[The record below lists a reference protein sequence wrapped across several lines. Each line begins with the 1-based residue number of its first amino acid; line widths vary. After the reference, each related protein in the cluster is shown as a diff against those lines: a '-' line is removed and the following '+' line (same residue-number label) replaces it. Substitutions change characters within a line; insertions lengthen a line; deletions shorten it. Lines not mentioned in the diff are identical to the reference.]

1 MTSVATA
8 KGINQNK
15 VPQEIT
21 SKFYSEYPNAEE
33 VKWRKTKDKNFK
45 VGFWVEDHY
54 TTVIYDANGIFL
66 ESIVIMDY
74 QCLPESVKNGINNF
88 SDYKVSHAVMVINA
102 KNRGLYKVDLVRN
115 LNLFQILLDENGNII
130 G

>member
-1 MTSVATA
+1 MTSMAAA

-33 VKWRKTKDKNFK
+33 VKWKKTKDKNYK

-54 TTVIYDANGIFL
+54 TTVIYDGTGKFL
-66 ESIVIMDY
+66 ESIVILDY
-74 QCLPESVKNGINNF
+74 MCLPESVKNGISNF
-88 SDYKVSHAVMVINA
+88 GDYKVSQAIMVINSS
-102 KNRGLYKVDLVRN
+102 NRGLYKVDLVRN
-115 LNLFQILLDENGNII
+115 LSYYQLLLDENGNII